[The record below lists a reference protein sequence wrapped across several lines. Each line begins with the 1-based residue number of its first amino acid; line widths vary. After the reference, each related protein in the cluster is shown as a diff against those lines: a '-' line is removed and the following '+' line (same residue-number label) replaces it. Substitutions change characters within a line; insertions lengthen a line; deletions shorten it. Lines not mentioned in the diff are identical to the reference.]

1 MRKLTSWLRAKH
13 RSLVCHADD
22 AGGSSAKSS
31 LIHISLERPRREE
44 ERDEE
49 VEEDQVPEMRGL
61 AHTMPTHTG
70 HIRMVSVPR
79 PAPCHNVAM
88 PPTMLLSCS

>member
-1 MRKLTSWLRAKH
+1 M
-13 RSLVCHADD
+13 CHADD
-22 AGGSSAKSS
+22 AGGSSARSS

-61 AHTMPTHTG
+61 AHTMPAHTG
-70 HIRMVSVPR
+70 HIRMVSIPSPHPV
-79 PAPCHNVAM
+79 
-88 PPTMLLSCS
+88 TMRQSRLTVLLSRSCLTSASMTAS